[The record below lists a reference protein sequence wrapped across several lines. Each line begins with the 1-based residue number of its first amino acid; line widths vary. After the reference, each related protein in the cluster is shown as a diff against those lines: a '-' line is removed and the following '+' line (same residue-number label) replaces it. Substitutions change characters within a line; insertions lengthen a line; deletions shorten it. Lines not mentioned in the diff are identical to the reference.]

1 MSKLRSTLPTL
12 ALLVLAGGSWS
23 AAIAQNLDMSG
34 TGANYD
40 DGRPKAGM
48 TQNGVEAK
56 YGTPVTKRSAV
67 GDPPITRW
75 EYQDFVVYFEYDKV
89 IHAVL
94 KR

>member
-1 MSKLRSTLPTL
+1 MTKLRSASLVAVLFALGSVASADTLKMEGAGASASDDARPT
-12 ALLVLAGGSWS
+12 
-23 AAIAQNLDMSG
+23 
-34 TGANYD
+34 
-40 DGRPKAGM
+40 RGM
-48 TQNGVEAK
+48 TQQRVEAK
-56 YGTPVTKRSAV
+56 YGQPVSTNSPV